1 MKSFLFYSIVTF
13 FGLFLGGL
21 FTNPGTSS
29 EWYTSLSLAPW
40 TPPGWVFGFAW
51 TLIGVTWSVWAAKM
65 CDIERYTAWYWVI
78 WILNLVWNPV
88 FFALHHAAVAGVV
101 IFVLLLYV
109 TMSMLETY
117 RDRGVTAAIWAL
129 PYVLWLVVANSLN
142 WYVVFAN

>member
-1 MKSFLFYSIVTF
+1 MKKFLFYLCVTF

-51 TLIGVTWSVWAAKM
+51 TLIGVTWSVWAAQM
-65 CDIERYTAWYWVI
+65 CDTDKYVGQYCMI
-78 WILNLVWNPV
+78 WALNFAWNPL
-88 FFALHHAAVAGVV
+88 FFTLHQVEIAGVV
-101 IFVLLLYV
+101 IFALLLHV
-109 TMSMLETY
+109 TMTMFETY
-117 RDRGVTAAIWAL
+117 RDRGATAAAWVL